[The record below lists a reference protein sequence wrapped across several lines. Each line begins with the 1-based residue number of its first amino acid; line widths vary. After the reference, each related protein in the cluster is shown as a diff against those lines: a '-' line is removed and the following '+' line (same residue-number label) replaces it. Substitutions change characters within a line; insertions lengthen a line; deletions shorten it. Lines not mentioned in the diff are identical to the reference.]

1 MAPTSFFIE
10 SQEAFQVPSTEFL
23 MGTDDLGRDIFS
35 GVVQGLR
42 NSIFVSLGVTFI
54 SYTLG
59 IALGII
65 SGLLGGI
72 TDQLCLKF
80 SEIIMILP
88 RFLIII
94 LATSFVGQGIL
105 ILIIVLG
112 LFSWTSIYRII
123 RSEIL
128 SLRTREYIL
137 AAKALG
143 SSVGRISIRHLF
155 PAYFLLRR
163 QLCLFQCVM
172 Q

>member
-1 MAPTSFFIE
+1 
-10 SQEAFQVPSTEFL
+10 

-35 GVVQGLR
+35 GEVQGLR
-42 NSIFVSLGVTFI
+42 NSIFVSLE
-54 SYTLG
+54 SLLSLYTLG

-72 TDQLCLKF
+72 IDQLCLKF

-143 SSVGRISIRHLF
+143 SNVDGYR
-155 PAYFLLRR
+155 
-163 QLCLFQCVM
+163 
-172 Q
+172 

>member
-72 TDQLCLKF
+72 TDQL
-80 SEIIMILP
+80 S
-88 RFLIII
+88 LIHI
-94 LATSFVGQGIL
+94 
-105 ILIIVLG
+105 
-112 LFSWTSIYRII
+112 
-123 RSEIL
+123 
-128 SLRTREYIL
+128 
-137 AAKALG
+137 
-143 SSVGRISIRHLF
+143 
-155 PAYFLLRR
+155 
-163 QLCLFQCVM
+163 
-172 Q
+172 